1 MMPMAI
7 EDALATWLGNQR
19 WFAGKGQG
27 LRDLAIVADT
37 ELVSGDPELRH
48 MIVTVSHGTAADYYQ
63 LLIGLRR
70 RLPAR
75 LKHARIGPSGD
86 GRQAY
91 DALHDAD
98 LTKTLLAGI
107 AADAEIGSLRM
118 RTIPGAS
125 FGTDRD
131 SLVLGSE
138 QSNTSLVYG
147 EESILKVFRR
157 LSPGPNPDLEV
168 TTALHRLGSPQV
180 AEPLGWIE
188 TRLEGA
194 PTSLAILSRYLRL
207 ATDGWTL
214 AATSVRDLYATVG
227 EANASTGDTTHAES
241 PESLPSAAGGHRGVR
256 GVVPPGGAV
265 GGAPDTMAPFAIGR
279 ATGGVR
285 GVVPPGDRPSGA
297 QPGAGDA
304 GGDFAGES
312 RRLGIATAQVHA
324 DLAAAFGTDELG
336 KDALGELTE
345 WMYRKLDL
353 AVAAVPELAKHVDMI
368 SDAYS
373 ELAKLSGPF
382 PVQRVHGDYHL
393 GQVLRTETGWVV
405 LDFEGEP
412 ASPLAQRRARSSPL
426 RDVAG
431 MLRSFDYAARHQL
444 IGHPGQ
450 AVLSDVAR
458 DWVRRNASAFCVGY
472 AEAGGLDPV
481 ANQVLLRALQLDK
494 AVYEVLYEA
503 RHRPSWL
510 PIPLDSLAEF

>member
-1 MMPMAI
+1 MAI
-7 EDALATWLGNQR
+7 EDALASWLADQR

-37 ELVSGDPELRH
+37 QLVAGDPELRH
-48 MIVTVSHGTAADYYQ
+48 LIVAVSHDASADYYQ
-63 LLIGLRR
+63 ILVGLRR
-70 RLPAR
+70 RLPGR
-75 LKHARIGPSGD
+75 LTHAEIGPWGGD
-86 GRQAY
+86 TAADGAEGGKVAY

-98 LTKTLLAGI
+98 LTKPLLAAI
-107 AADAEIGSLRM
+107 AGDEEIGSLRM
-118 RTIPGAS
+118 RKIPEAS
-125 FGTDRD
+125 FATGLD

-138 QSNTSLVYG
+138 QSNTSLVFG

-168 TTALHRLGSPQV
+168 TTALARYGSTRV

-188 TRLEGA
+188 TRLEGV

-207 ATDGWTL
+207 ATEGWTL

-227 EANASTGDTTHAES
+227 DRAQGDQDAVD
-241 PESLPSAAGGHRGVR
+241 RG
-256 GVVPPGGAV
+256 
-265 GGAPDTMAPFAIGR
+265 
-279 ATGGVR
+279 
-285 GVVPPGDRPSGA
+285 PGDQG
-297 QPGAGDA
+297 PGPVRVLAADA

-312 RRLGIATAQVHA
+312 RRLGLATAEVHA
-324 DLAAAFGTDELG
+324 DLAAAFGTDQLG
-336 KDALGELTE
+336 ASAVGEMAE
-345 WMYRKLDL
+345 QMFRKLDL
-353 AVAAVPELAKHVDMI
+353 AVAAVPELAKHADMI
-368 SDAYS
+368 TDAYS
-373 ELAKLSGPF
+373 ELAKLPGPF

-393 GQVLRTETGWVV
+393 GQVLRTENGWVV

-412 ASPLAQRRARSSPL
+412 ATALAERRARSSPL

-444 IGHPGQ
+444 IGHAEQG
-450 AVLSDVAR
+450 ALSDAAR
-458 DWVRRNASAFCVGY
+458 DWVRRNSGAFCAGY
-472 AEAGGLDPV
+472 AEGGGLDPA

-510 PIPLDSLAEF
+510 PIPLDSMAEF

>member
-1 MMPMAI
+1 MAI
-7 EDALATWLGNQR
+7 EDALAPWLGSQR
-19 WFAGKGQG
+19 WFAGKGMG
-27 LRDLAIVADT
+27 PRDLAIVADT
-37 ELVSGDPELRH
+37 ELLAGDPELRH
-48 MIVTVSHGTAADYYQ
+48 LIVAVSHGTTVDYYQ
-63 LLIGLRR
+63 ILVGLRR
-70 RLPAR
+70 KLPAR
-75 LKHARIGPSGD
+75 LKHVRIGPVGD
-86 GRQAY
+86 GPAGGRIAY

-98 LTKTLLAGI
+98 LTKPLLAAI
-107 AADAEIGSLRM
+107 ASNANLGTLQMRKVEGAE
-118 RTIPGAS
+118 
-125 FGTDRD
+125 FETDLD
-131 SLVLGSE
+131 SLVLTSE
-138 QSNTSLVYG
+138 QSNTSLVFG

-157 LSPGPNPDLEV
+157 VSPGPNPDLEV
-168 TTALHRLGSPQV
+168 TTALHTLGSPQV

-188 TRLEGA
+188 TRLEGV

-207 ATDGWTL
+207 ATDGWAL
-214 AATSVRDLYATVG
+214 AATSVRDLYA
-227 EANASTGDTTHAES
+227 
-241 PESLPSAAGGHRGVR
+241 
-256 GVVPPGGAV
+256 AV
-265 GGAPDTMAPFAIGR
+265 GDASDRDQNDRSAEGNPADKVR
-279 ATGGVR
+279 AADV
-285 GVVPPGDRPSGA
+285 
-297 QPGAGDA
+297 
-304 GGDFAGES
+304 GGDFAGEA

-336 KDALGELTE
+336 TDAVGELTE
-345 WMYRKLDL
+345 RMYRKLDL

-368 SDAYS
+368 GDAFS

-412 ASPLAQRRARSSPL
+412 ATPLAQRRARSSPL

-450 AVLSDVAR
+450 AALSDAAR

-472 AEAGGLDPV
+472 AEAGGLDPG
-481 ANQVLLRALQLDK
+481 AHPVLLRALQLDK

>member
-1 MMPMAI
+1 MAI
-7 EDALATWLGNQR
+7 EDALATWLGTQR

-48 MIVTVSHGTAADYYQ
+48 LIVAVSHGTAVDYYQ
-63 LLIGLRR
+63 VLIGLRR

-91 DALHDAD
+91 DALHDSD
-98 LTKTLLAGI
+98 LTKPLLAGI
-107 AADAEIGSLRM
+107 AAGTDIGSLRM
-118 RTIPGAS
+118 RAIPGAR
-125 FGTDRD
+125 FELGRD

-138 QSNTSLVYG
+138 QSNTSLIYG

-168 TTALHRLGSPQV
+168 TTALARLGSPQV

-214 AATSVRDLYATVG
+214 AATSVRDLYA
-227 EANASTGDTTHAES
+227 
-241 PESLPSAAGGHRGVR
+241 
-256 GVVPPGGAV
+256 AV
-265 GGAPDTMAPFAIGR
+265 GDA
-279 ATGGVR
+279 
-285 GVVPPGDRPSGA
+285 GDRDQNDRTADGRTA
-297 QPGAGDA
+297 AKVRAGDA

-336 KDALGELTE
+336 TDAVGEVTE
-345 WMYRKLDL
+345 RMYRKLDL

-373 ELAKLSGPF
+373 ELAKLTGPF

-412 ASPLAQRRARSSPL
+412 ATPLAQRRARSSPL

-444 IGHPGQ
+444 IGHAGQ
-450 AVLSDVAR
+450 AALSDAAR

>member
-1 MMPMAI
+1 MAI
-7 EDALATWLGNQR
+7 EDALAAWLGNQR
-19 WFAGKGQG
+19 WFAGKGQA

-37 ELVSGDPELRH
+37 ELASGDPELRH
-48 MIVTVSHGTAADYYQ
+48 LIVAVSHATAVDYYQ
-63 LLIGLRR
+63 ILIGLRR

-75 LKHARIGPSGD
+75 LKHARIGPVGGGSAG
-86 GRQAY
+86 GGKIAY

-98 LTKTLLAGI
+98 LTKPLLAGI
-107 AADAEIGSLRM
+107 AAGTETGSLRM
-118 RTIPGAS
+118 RSIPGAR
-125 FGTDRD
+125 FDTGLD

-138 QSNTSLVYG
+138 QSNTSLIYG
-147 EESILKVFRR
+147 EQSILKVFRR
-157 LSPGPNPDLEV
+157 ISPGPNPDLEV
-168 TTALHRLGSPQV
+168 TTALARLGSSQV

-214 AATSVRDLYATVG
+214 AATSVRDLYA
-227 EANASTGDTTHAES
+227 
-241 PESLPSAAGGHRGVR
+241 
-256 GVVPPGGAV
+256 AV
-265 GGAPDTMAPFAIGR
+265 GDASDR
-279 ATGGVR
+279 DATDRTADGPPATKVR
-285 GVVPPGDRPSGA
+285 
-297 QPGAGDA
+297 AGDA

-312 RRLGIATAQVHA
+312 RRLGIATAAVHA

-336 KDALGELTE
+336 ADAVGELTE
-345 WMYRKLDL
+345 RMYRKLDL

-368 SDAYS
+368 GDAYS

-412 ASPLAQRRARSSPL
+412 ATPLAQRRARSSPL

-450 AVLSDVAR
+450 AARNDAAR

>member
-1 MMPMAI
+1 MAI
-7 EDALATWLGNQR
+7 EDALATWLGHQR

-27 LRDLAIVADT
+27 LRDLAVVADSQ
-37 ELVSGDPELRH
+37 LVSGDPELRH
-48 MIVTVSHGTAADYYQ
+48 LIVAVSHGTAVDYYQ
-63 LLIGLRR
+63 VLVGLRQD
-70 RLPAR
+70 LPAR
-75 LKHARIGPSGD
+75 LQHAAIGPAGD
-86 GRQAY
+86 GRTAY
-91 DALHDAD
+91 DALHDVD
-98 LTKTLLAGI
+98 LTRPLLAGI
-107 AADAEIGSLRM
+107 AADAEIGTLRM
-118 RTIPGAS
+118 HAIPGAS
-125 FGTDRD
+125 FGTGLD
-131 SLVLGSE
+131 SLVLSGE

-157 LSPGPNPDLEV
+157 VSPGPNPDLEV
-168 TTALHRLGSPQV
+168 TTALARLGSEQV

-188 TRLEGA
+188 TRLEGV

-214 AATSVRDLYATVG
+214 AATSVRDLYAAVG
-227 EANASTGDTTHAES
+227 EAADGDH
-241 PESLPSAAGGHRGVR
+241 
-256 GVVPPGGAV
+256 
-265 GGAPDTMAPFAIGR
+265 
-279 ATGGVR
+279 
-285 GVVPPGDRPSGA
+285 GDRAERGKEASPVR
-297 QPGAGDA
+297 AGDA
-304 GGDFAGES
+304 GGDFGGES

-324 DLAAAFGTDELG
+324 DLAAAFGTDALG
-336 KDALGELTE
+336 TDALGELTE
-345 WMYRKLDL
+345 RMYRKLDL

-368 SDAYS
+368 SDAYA

-412 ASPLAQRRARSSPL
+412 ATPLAQRRARSSPL

-450 AVLSDVAR
+450 AALSDAAR
-458 DWVRRNASAFCVGY
+458 DWVRRNATAFCVGY

>member
-1 MMPMAI
+1 MAI
-7 EDALATWLGNQR
+7 EDALAEWLGNQR
-19 WFAGKGQG
+19 WFAGKGQE

-37 ELVSGDPELRH
+37 ELVAGDPELRH
-48 MIVTVSHGTAADYYQ
+48 LIVAVSHGTAVVYYQ
-63 LLIGLRR
+63 VPVGLRR
-70 RLPAR
+70 RLPLR
-75 LKHARIGPSGD
+75 LEHAKIGPAAD
-86 GRQAY
+86 GRIMY

-98 LTKTLLAGI
+98 LTKPLLAGV
-107 AADAEIGSLRM
+107 AADEEIGPLRM
-118 RTIPGAS
+118 RTIPGAGFDAS
-125 FGTDRD
+125 LD

-147 EESILKVFRR
+147 DESILKVFRR

-168 TTALHRLGSPQV
+168 TTALAALGSPQV

-188 TRLEGA
+188 TRLEGV

-214 AATSVRDLYATVG
+214 AATSVRDLYAAVG
-227 EANASTGDTTHAES
+227 DASANDAGASATGPVPVVRPGDTV
-241 PESLPSAAGGHRGVR
+241 PVPRLVRAA
-256 GVVPPGGAV
+256 
-265 GGAPDTMAPFAIGR
+265 
-279 ATGGVR
+279 
-285 GVVPPGDRPSGA
+285 
-297 QPGAGDA
+297 DA
-304 GGDFAGES
+304 GGDFSGEA
-312 RRLGIATAQVHA
+312 RRLGAATAQVHA

-336 KDALGELTE
+336 ADATGELTE
-345 WMYRKLDL
+345 QMYRKLDL

-373 ELAKLSGPF
+373 ELAKLPGPF

-412 ASPLAQRRARSSPL
+412 ATPLAQRRARSSPL

-431 MLRSFDYAARHQL
+431 MLRSFDYAARYQL

-450 AVLSDVAR
+450 AALTDAAR
-458 DWVRRNASAFCVGY
+458 DWARRNTGAFCTGY

>member
-1 MMPMAI
+1 MAI
-7 EDALATWLGNQR
+7 EDALATWLGSQR

-48 MIVTVSHGTAADYYQ
+48 LIVAVSHNTAVDYYQ
-63 LLIGLRR
+63 ILIGLRR

-75 LKHARIGPSGD
+75 LKHVRIGPSGD
-86 GRQAY
+86 GRQVY

-98 LTKTLLAGI
+98 LTKPLLTGI
-107 AADAEIGSLRM
+107 ADDAEIGSLRM

-214 AATSVRDLYATVG
+214 AATSVRDLYA
-227 EANASTGDTTHAES
+227 
-241 PESLPSAAGGHRGVR
+241 
-256 GVVPPGGAV
+256 AV
-265 GGAPDTMAPFAIGR
+265 GDQNDRDERDRDESDKTAARVR
-279 ATGGVR
+279 AADV
-285 GVVPPGDRPSGA
+285 
-297 QPGAGDA
+297 
-304 GGDFAGES
+304 GGDFAGEA
-312 RRLGIATAQVHA
+312 RRLGIATAQVHS

-345 WMYRKLDL
+345 RMYRKLDL
-353 AVAAVPELAKHVDMI
+353 AVAAVPELTKHIDMI

-412 ASPLAQRRARSSPL
+412 ATPLAQRRARSSPL

-450 AVLSDVAR
+450 AALSDAAR

>member
-1 MMPMAI
+1 MAI
-7 EDALATWLGNQR
+7 EDALASWLADQR

-27 LRDLAIVADT
+27 LRDLAIVADNQ
-37 ELVSGDPELRH
+37 LVAGDPELRH
-48 MIVTVSHGTAADYYQ
+48 LIVAVSHDASADYYQ
-63 LLIGLRR
+63 ILVGLRR

-75 LKHARIGPSGD
+75 LKHARIGPWDDDTAAAGSGKV
-86 GRQAY
+86 AY

-98 LTKTLLAGI
+98 LTKPLLAAI
-107 AADAEIGSLRM
+107 AGNAEIGSLRM
-118 RTIPGAS
+118 RKIPEAS
-125 FGTDRD
+125 FATGLD
-131 SLVLGSE
+131 SLVLGGE
-138 QSNTSLVYG
+138 QSNTSLVFG

-168 TTALHRLGSPQV
+168 TTALARFGSTRV
-180 AEPLGWIE
+180 AEPLGWVE
-188 TRLEGA
+188 TRLEGV

-227 EANASTGDTTHAES
+227 DRAQGDQDTADRGS
-241 PESLPSAAGGHRGVR
+241 GPARVLAA
-256 GVVPPGGAV
+256 
-265 GGAPDTMAPFAIGR
+265 
-279 ATGGVR
+279 
-285 GVVPPGDRPSGA
+285 
-297 QPGAGDA
+297 DA

-312 RRLGIATAQVHA
+312 RRLGIATAEVHA
-324 DLAAAFGTDELG
+324 DLAAAFGTDQLG
-336 KDALGELTE
+336 TSAVGELTE
-345 WMYRKLDL
+345 QMFRKLDL

-368 SDAYS
+368 TDAYS
-373 ELAKLSGPF
+373 ELARLPGPF

-393 GQVLRTETGWVV
+393 GQVLRTENGWVV

-412 ASPLAQRRARSSPL
+412 ATPLAQRRARSSPL

-444 IGHPGQ
+444 VGHAEQ
-450 AVLSDVAR
+450 AALSDAAR
-458 DWVRRNASAFCVGY
+458 DWVRRNAGAFCAGY
-472 AEAGGLDPV
+472 AEGGGLDPA

>member
-1 MMPMAI
+1 MAI
-7 EDALATWLGNQR
+7 EDALATWLGDQR
-19 WFAGKGQG
+19 WFAGKGQS

-48 MIVTVSHGTAADYYQ
+48 LIVAVSHGTAVDYYQ
-63 LLIGLRR
+63 VLVGLRR

-75 LKHARIGPSGD
+75 LKHARIGPTGGGSAG
-86 GRQAY
+86 GSRIAY

-98 LTKTLLAGI
+98 LTKPLLAGI
-107 AADAEIGSLRM
+107 AAGSEIGSLRM
-118 RTIPGAS
+118 RAIPGAR
-125 FGTDRD
+125 FDAGRD

-168 TTALHRLGSPQV
+168 TTALARLGSPQV

-188 TRLEGA
+188 TRLEGV

-214 AATSVRDLYATVG
+214 AATSVRDLYA
-227 EANASTGDTTHAES
+227 
-241 PESLPSAAGGHRGVR
+241 
-256 GVVPPGGAV
+256 AV
-265 GGAPDTMAPFAIGR
+265 GDASDRDQNDRSADGSPATTVR
-279 ATGGVR
+279 A
-285 GVVPPGDRPSGA
+285 A
-297 QPGAGDA
+297 DA
-304 GGDFAGES
+304 GGDFAGEA

-336 KDALGELTE
+336 TDAVGELSE
-345 WMYRKLDL
+345 RMYRKLDL

-368 SDAYS
+368 SDAFS

-412 ASPLAQRRARSSPL
+412 ATPLAQRRARSSPL

-450 AVLSDVAR
+450 AALSDVAR

>member
-1 MMPMAI
+1 MAI

-19 WFAGKGQG
+19 WFAGKGQE

-37 ELVSGDPELRH
+37 ELVGGDPELRH
-48 MIVTVSHGTAADYYQ
+48 LIVAVSHGTAVDYYQ
-63 LLIGLRR
+63 IPVGLRR

-98 LTKTLLAGI
+98 LTRPLLAGI
-107 AADAEIGSLRM
+107 AANAEIGSLRM
-118 RTIPGAS
+118 HAMPGAS
-125 FGTDRD
+125 FDTSRD

-138 QSNTSLVYG
+138 QSNTSLIYG

-168 TTALHRLGSPQV
+168 TTALAKLGSPQV

-188 TRLEGA
+188 ARLEGV

-214 AATSVRDLYATVG
+214 AATSVRDLYGAVDEAT
-227 EANASTGDTTHAES
+227 ANDTGSTQGPGARDGS
-241 PESLPSAAGGHRGVR
+241 SSVR
-256 GVVPPGGAV
+256 GG
-265 GGAPDTMAPFAIGR
+265 PDTIAPFAIRPAPGGQR
-279 ATGGVR
+279 GARGGV
-285 GVVPPGDRPSGA
+285 PPEDNRRVR
-297 QPGAGDA
+297 AGDA

-312 RRLGIATAQVHA
+312 RRLGVATAQVHA
-324 DLAAAFGTDELG
+324 DLAAAFGTDKLG
-336 KDALGELTE
+336 KDAVGELTE
-345 WMYRKLDL
+345 RMYRKLDL

-412 ASPLAQRRARSSPL
+412 ATPLAQRRARSSPL

-450 AVLSDVAR
+450 AALSDAAR

-481 ANQVLLRALQLDK
+481 ANQILLRALQLDK

>member
-1 MMPMAI
+1 MAI
-7 EDALATWLGNQR
+7 EDALAAWLANQR
-19 WFAGKGQG
+19 WFAGKGQS

-48 MIVTVSHGTAADYYQ
+48 LIVAVSHGTAVDYYQ
-63 LLIGLRR
+63 VPVGLRK
-70 RLPAR
+70 RLPTR
-75 LKHARIGPSGD
+75 LKHAKIGPSGD
-86 GRQAY
+86 GRIVY
-91 DALHDAD
+91 DALHDAE
-98 LTKTLLAGI
+98 LTKPLLAGI
-107 AADAEIGSLRM
+107 ADDSEIGSLRM
-118 RTIPGAS
+118 RAIADAE
-125 FGTDRD
+125 FETDRG

-147 EESILKVFRR
+147 DESILKVFRR

-168 TTALHRLGSPQV
+168 TTALARLGSSHV

-214 AATSVRDLYATVG
+214 AATSVRDLYAVVG
-227 EANASTGDTTHAES
+227 EANS
-241 PESLPSAAGGHRGVR
+241 SAAGGVESYDSPASAAGGQRGVR
-256 GVVPPGGAV
+256 GVVPPGDKTGLGARY
-265 GGAPDTMAPFAIGR
+265 DGR
-279 ATGGVR
+279 SL
-285 GVVPPGDRPSGA
+285 PSGA
-297 QPGAGDA
+297 QPSAADA
-304 GGDFAGES
+304 GGDFSGES

-336 KDALGELTE
+336 ADAVGELTE
-345 WMYRKLDL
+345 RMYRKLDL

-412 ASPLAQRRARSSPL
+412 ATPLAQRRARSSPL

-450 AVLSDVAR
+450 AALSDAAR

>member
-1 MMPMAI
+1 M
-7 EDALATWLGNQR
+7 
-19 WFAGKGQG
+19 
-27 LRDLAIVADT
+27 
-37 ELVSGDPELRH
+37 
-48 MIVTVSHGTAADYYQ
+48 
-63 LLIGLRR
+63 
-70 RLPAR
+70 
-75 LKHARIGPSGD
+75 
-86 GRQAY
+86 
-91 DALHDAD
+91 
-98 LTKTLLAGI
+98 
-107 AADAEIGSLRM
+107 
-118 RTIPGAS
+118 
-125 FGTDRD
+125 
-131 SLVLGSE
+131 
-138 QSNTSLVYG
+138 
-147 EESILKVFRR
+147 
-157 LSPGPNPDLEV
+157 
-168 TTALHRLGSPQV
+168 
-180 AEPLGWIE
+180 E

-214 AATSVRDLYATVG
+214 AATSVRDLYA
-227 EANASTGDTTHAES
+227 
-241 PESLPSAAGGHRGVR
+241 
-256 GVVPPGGAV
+256 AV
-265 GGAPDTMAPFAIGR
+265 GDQNDRDQNDR
-279 ATGGVR
+279 ARNDEAAARVR
-285 GVVPPGDRPSGA
+285 A
-297 QPGAGDA
+297 ADA

-324 DLAAAFGTDELG
+324 DLGAAFGTDELG
-336 KDALGELTE
+336 SSALGDLTE
-345 WMYRKLDL
+345 RMYRKLDL
-353 AVAAVPELAKHVDMI
+353 AVAAVPELTKHVDMI

-373 ELAKLSGPF
+373 ELAKLRGPF

-412 ASPLAQRRARSSPL
+412 ATPLAQRRARSSPL

-444 IGHPGQ
+444 IGHPAQ
-450 AVLSDVAR
+450 AALNDAAR